1 MTMKVRRF
9 RAGEVLFLTGTLAD
23 EAFLIR
29 KGKVEV
35 YDVIGGVETV
45 FATRDMGDIVG
56 EIALL
61 DGQRRSASL
70 RGVTDGELI
79 ILTAPVLHEE
89 MRKASPLVRK
99 LMESYLANIRRN
111 NATAAAQTAAAAA
124 PAIGS

>member
-1 MTMKVRRF
+1 MFPAR
-9 RAGEVLFLTGTLAD
+9 G
-23 EAFLIR
+23 
-29 KGKVEV
+29 
-35 YDVIGGVETV
+35 
-45 FATRDMGDIVG
+45 MGHIVG
-56 EIALL
+56 EIARL

-99 LMESYLANIRRN
+99 LMESYLSNIRRN

>member
-9 RAGEVLFLTGTLAD
+9 RAGEVLFLTGTLAE

-35 YDVIGGVETV
+35 YDVVGGVETV

-70 RGVTDGELI
+70 RGATDGELI
-79 ILTAPVLHEE
+79 VLTAPVLHDE

-111 NATAAAQTAAAAA
+111 NATAAAQSAASTSES
-124 PAIGS
+124 GS